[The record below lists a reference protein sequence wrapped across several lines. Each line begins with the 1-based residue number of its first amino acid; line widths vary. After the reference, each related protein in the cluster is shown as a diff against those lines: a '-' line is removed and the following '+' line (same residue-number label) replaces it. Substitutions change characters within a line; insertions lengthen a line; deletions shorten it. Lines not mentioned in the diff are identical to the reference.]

1 MLTVKKGAKVILRG
15 TLSSNLAWFGGP
27 LVTSYA
33 LVRHYFVFK
42 NLSNLEFSKFK
53 KFKNLK
59 NFIIIFYYKDNLF
72 KLLLYS
78 FQTVLKKLFIRAPK
92 PSNSPLILMKITTK
106 TSTVNT
112 AIAY

>member
-59 NFIIIFYYKDNLF
+59 NFIINSKFLCNFVLIKTYKIN
-72 KLLLYS
+72 S
-78 FQTVLKKLFIRAPK
+78 FIE
-92 PSNSPLILMKITTK
+92 II
-106 TSTVNT
+106 
-112 AIAY
+112 